1 MTLVN
6 HSVMFIRRIGVDAN
20 ATVLPCASGQACPDL
35 LELPDDGIAVIGRD
49 ITELA
54 PMLPAGSGCGP
65 DERIVR
71 IPKALLLRA
80 LRDSSL
86 V

>member
-1 MTLVN
+1 
-6 HSVMFIRRIGVDAN
+6 MFIRRLGVDAN
-20 ATVLPCASGQACPDL
+20 ATVLPCASGRACPDL

-80 LRDSSL
+80 LRDPSL